1 MLSDKYCILSFPNK
15 GKHYVLRTAESNE
28 EILLKVD
35 GVEINS
41 SLVSIVDSYDEATTT
56 YNNLKG

>member
-15 GKHYVLRTAESNE
+15 GKHYVLRSAESNE

-41 SLVSIVDSYDEATTT
+41 SLVSIVDSYDEATTI